1 MSLLL
6 YYVHRPDEEVLCHF
20 LVVVYRGQMRRC
32 CVIST
37 LCCVQRPVEE
47 VMGHFLFVLCKEA
60 R

>member
-1 MSLLL
+1 MSLLCF
-6 YYVHRPDEEVLCHF
+6 VQMPNEEVLCHV
-20 LVVVYRGQMRRC
+20 LVVYRGQMRRC

-37 LCCVQRPVEE
+37 LCCVQRPDEE